1 MRICDI
7 CGEKFESGRSYSN
20 HVRWKHLQIEYKRTE
35 CQFCKKEIR
44 NENLAKHLST
54 CSYNTAF
61 LKHCLNCNKEI
72 LGKYKKFC
80 SCSCSAIYSNS
91 RRDYTSI
98 DRSYIT
104 PGYRE
109 KQRQKSLESWKKGI
123 YDVNKKIIFSSKNER
138 AIVKHIKEQYPNDE
152 WKNGGR
158 LVLKDGTFLARDLW
172 SDKLKI
178 CFEYDGIWHFKDIHN
193 QLKKKQTKD
202 RLLEEWC
209 KENNYRLIRI
219 DEEDYQDVKQIENF
233 IYNSKEQIIKVG
245 NRYL

>member
-1 MRICDI
+1 MKECNICHLL
-7 CGEKFESGRSYSN
+7 FEN
-20 HVRWKHLQIEYKRTE
+20 HGVYANHIRWKHKEVPYISVNCKYCNTTKPKSSIVKHEKSCSENPKNIKYCLHCSSIISGYRKR
-35 CQFCKKEIR
+35 FC
-44 NENLAKHLST
+44 NS
-54 CSYNTAF
+54 
-61 LKHCLNCNKEI
+61 
-72 LGKYKKFC
+72 
-80 SCSCSAIYSNS
+80 SCSAKYSNKH
-91 RRDYTSI
+91 RENV

-104 PGYRE
+104 PEWRA
-109 KQRQKSLESWKKGI
+109 KMRKSTIQQWLNGVHKEPKLI
-123 YDVNKKIIFSSKNER
+123 YTSKNER
-138 AIVKHIKEQYPNDE
+138 IIVKYIKGQYPNDE
-152 WKNGGR
+152 WKSGGR
-158 LVLKDGTFLARDLW
+158 LILSDGSFLSRDLW